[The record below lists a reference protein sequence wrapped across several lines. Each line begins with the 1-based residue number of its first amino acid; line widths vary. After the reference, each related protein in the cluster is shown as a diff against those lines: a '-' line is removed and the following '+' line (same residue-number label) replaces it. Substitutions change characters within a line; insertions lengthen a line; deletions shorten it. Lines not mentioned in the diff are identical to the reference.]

1 MVWWMVLI
9 TSLLQVLDSLEST
22 ILPPEIGT
30 YNQTFMLNTLYGHFI
45 HSFSH
50 IRTLFVRA
58 EIHLSSMFFNPTLV
72 PSGDNIP
79 PIDSSVF
86 SNIPDIV
93 LCLMTAFINE
103 IRKSIVEIHVLY
115 YAFKVDIAYV
125 SPHKNHI
132 FL

>member
-1 MVWWMVLI
+1 
-9 TSLLQVLDSLEST
+9 
-22 ILPPEIGT
+22 
-30 YNQTFMLNTLYGHFI
+30 
-45 HSFSH
+45 
-50 IRTLFVRA
+50 
-58 EIHLSSMFFNPTLV
+58 MFFNPTLV

-93 LCLMTAFINE
+93 LCLITSFINE

-132 FL
+132 FLWGSHILAHDAMLGKVISSENT